1 MNGDMEIL
9 VTTNQVNLRVQDKRI
24 LISLCQASSR
34 DIKIG
39 FSFLQ
44 RINTCGYDD
53 ECQSDTG
60 LQGRII
66 LASEYYHS
74 TTFDNLE
81 RCYTFCAKD
90 CGRYTKQMRD
100 ASLQKY

>member
-1 MNGDMEIL
+1 MSG
-9 VTTNQVNLRVQDKRI
+9 QDVEM
-24 LISLCQASSR
+24 
-34 DIKIG
+34 G

-44 RINTCGYDD
+44 RNNTRNYED

-66 LASEYYHS
+66 LASEYYHC

-81 RCYTFCAKD
+81 
-90 CGRYTKQMRD
+90 
-100 ASLQKY
+100 